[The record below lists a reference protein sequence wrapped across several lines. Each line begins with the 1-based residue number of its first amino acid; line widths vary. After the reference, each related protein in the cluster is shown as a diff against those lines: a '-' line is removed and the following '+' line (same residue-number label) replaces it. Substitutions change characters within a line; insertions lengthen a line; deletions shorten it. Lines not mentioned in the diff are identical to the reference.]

1 MQPHHKDNLW
11 QGGDWE
17 RPNPPVIPLI
27 PELPNQKKKKTI
39 RRPVLIFAGTLTLI
53 CCLVAAMLYPQLFP
67 AQTPPLDELPPI
79 QTHQNQDELPR
90 AKTGT
95 GVTLAI
101 SPAGDSPLTYTQVY
115 EKNEHSIVTIYA
127 MDGDNVNHGTGI
139 VMTANGYIITN
150 AHVIQ
155 KATRITVMF
164 GEDIFY
170 DAALV
175 GSCPEE
181 DLAVLK
187 VDAKH
192 LIPAEFGDSFAM
204 RVGDEV
210 SALGNPMG
218 YRMTMTP
225 GIISAVDRKMLVD
238 NQTMYL
244 LQTSAAINFGNSG
257 GALFND
263 SGQVIGVT
271 VIKIVADDGSAEG
284 LGFAIPTER
293 VKYVVDHLIAGE
305 EIKVPYLGITVQPAE
320 DKSGLSVIEI
330 QPDSDA
336 AEKGLQVGDII
347 LSANG
352 KPVQSNRALQR
363 IKELCRVGDTL
374 KLEIQR
380 SGEQLEYSILLRDY
394 ATLYSESGT
403 D

>member
-1 MQPHHKDNLW
+1 MKKDDLW
-11 QGGDWE
+11 QGGNWE
-17 RPNPPVIPLI
+17 RPNPVVPPLI
-27 PELPNQKKKKTI
+27 PEIPEQKKKK
-39 RRPVLIFAGTLTLI
+39 RVRKPVLIFASMLTLI
-53 CCLVAAMLYPQLFP
+53 CGLMAATYYPRYTPDYSDYGEKFFP
-67 AQTPPLDELPPI
+67 TQTQHEQKRLPHAP
-79 QTHQNQDELPR
+79 
-90 AKTGT
+90 TGT
-95 GVTLAI
+95 GVTLTI
-101 SPAGDSPLTYTQVY
+101 SPAGNTPLTYAQVY

-127 MDGDNVNHGTGI
+127 IDQDGMNHGTGI
-139 VMTANGYIITN
+139 VMTTDGYIITN
-150 AHVIQ
+150 AHVIEN
-155 KATRITVMF
+155 AVSVTVMF
-164 GEDIFY
+164 DEDILY

-187 VDAKH
+187 VEADN

-238 NQTMYL
+238 DQTMYL

-263 SGQVIGVT
+263 HGQVVGVT

-293 VKYVVDHLIAGE
+293 VKYVVDHLIAGA
-305 EIKVPYLGITVQPAE
+305 EIKIPYLGITVQPAE
-320 DKSGLSVIEI
+320 DRSGLSVMEI

-336 AEKGLQVGDII
+336 VSKGLQVGDII

-352 KPVQSNRALQR
+352 RPIRTNRALQR

-374 KLEIQR
+374 TLEILR
-380 SGEQLEYSILLRDY
+380 GEEQLEYSILLRDY
-394 ATLYSESGT
+394 DTLYSDQKTE
-403 D
+403 

>member
-1 MQPHHKDNLW
+1 MQPQKDDLW
-11 QGGDWE
+11 QGGHWE
-17 RPNPPVIPLI
+17 RPNPPVTPLI
-27 PELPNQKKKKTI
+27 PDVPERKKKRKI
-39 RRPVLIFAGTLTLI
+39 RRPVLIFAGMLTVI
-53 CCLVAAMLYPQLFP
+53 CILVAVMLLSRYAPMLGGHGEEFSPAPTQHQPTPLPQ
-67 AQTPPLDELPPI
+67 AEI
-79 QTHQNQDELPR
+79 
-90 AKTGT
+90 GT
-95 GVTLAI
+95 GVTLTI
-101 SPAGDSPLTYTQVY
+101 SPAGEVPLTYAQVY

-127 MDGDNVNHGTGI
+127 QNVDGVSHGTGI
-139 VMTANGYIITN
+139 VMTSDGYIITN

-155 KATRITVMF
+155 DAFRVTVML
-164 GEDIFY
+164 GEDTFY
-170 DAALV
+170 DAGLV
-175 GSCPEE
+175 GSCPAE

-187 VDAKH
+187 IHAAG
-192 LIPAEFGDSFAM
+192 LTPAEFGDSFAM

-238 NQTMYL
+238 DQTMYL

-263 SGQVIGVT
+263 RGQVVGVT

-305 EIKVPYLGITVQPAE
+305 EIKVPYLGITVQPAGN
-320 DKSGLSVIEI
+320 KTGLSVMEI

-336 AEKGLQVGDII
+336 AVKGLQVGDII

-352 KPVQSNRALQR
+352 RPVNTNRALQR
-363 IKELCRVGDTL
+363 VKELCRVGDTL
-374 KLEIQR
+374 TLEVLR
-380 SGEQLEYSILLRDY
+380 GEERLECSILLRDY
-394 ATLYSESGT
+394 DTLYPDGVA

>member
-1 MQPHHKDNLW
+1 MHKDDLW

-17 RPNPPVIPLI
+17 RPNPFVPPLI
-27 PELPNQKKKKTI
+27 PEIPEQKKKKSI
-39 RRPVLIFAGTLTLI
+39 RRPVLIFSAMLTLI
-53 CCLVAAMLYPQLFP
+53 CGLMAATLYARYAPDRRDNGE
-67 AQTPPLDELPPI
+67 ALPPP
-79 QTHQNQDELPR
+79 QKTQHEQQRLPQAR
-90 AKTGT
+90 TGT
-95 GVTLAI
+95 GITLTI
-101 SPAGDSPLTYTQVY
+101 SPVGDVPLTYTQVY

-127 MDGDNVNHGTGI
+127 MDRDGMSHGTGI

-155 KATRITVMF
+155 NAVSVTVMV
-164 GEDIFY
+164 GEDILY

-187 VDAKH
+187 VDAEH

-225 GIISAVDRKMLVD
+225 GIISAVDREMLVD

-263 SGQVIGVT
+263 RGQVVGVT
-271 VIKIVADDGSAEG
+271 VIKVVADDGSAEG

-305 EIKVPYLGITVQPAE
+305 KIKIPYLGITVQPAE
-320 DKSGLSVIEI
+320 DRSGLLIKAI

-336 AEKGLQVGDII
+336 VSKGLQVGDII

-352 KPVQSNRALQR
+352 RPVRTNRALQR
-363 IKELCRVGDTL
+363 IKELCRVGDILTL
-374 KLEIQR
+374 EVLRGE
-380 SGEQLEYSILLRDY
+380 EQLEYSILLRDY
-394 ATLYSESGT
+394 DALYSEQETG
-403 D
+403 

>member
-1 MQPHHKDNLW
+1 MQKDDLW

-17 RPNPPVIPLI
+17 HPNPFVPPLI
-27 PELPNQKKKKTI
+27 PEVPEQKKKKHI
-39 RRPVLIFAGTLTLI
+39 RRPVLIFASMLTLI
-53 CCLVAAMLYPQLFP
+53 CGLMAATLYTRYAPARRGNREDPLP
-67 AQTPPLDELPPI
+67 AQTQHEQKPLP
-79 QTHQNQDELPR
+79 Q

-95 GVTLAI
+95 GVTLTI
-101 SPAGDSPLTYTQVY
+101 SPAGDTPLTYTQVY

-127 MDGDNVNHGTGI
+127 MDGTGMNHGTGI
-139 VMTANGYIITN
+139 IMTANGYIITN

-155 KATRITVMF
+155 NAVSVTVIV
-164 GEDIFY
+164 GEDILY

-187 VDAKH
+187 VDAEH
-192 LIPAEFGDSFAM
+192 LTPAEFGDSFAM

-225 GIISAVDRKMLVD
+225 GIISAVDREMQVD

-257 GALFND
+257 GALFNNR
-263 SGQVIGVT
+263 GQVIGVT

-305 EIKVPYLGITVQPAE
+305 EIKVPYLGITVQPSE
-320 DKSGLSVIEI
+320 DRSGLSVVAI

-336 AEKGLQVGDII
+336 ASKGLQVGDII

-352 KPVQSNRALQR
+352 RPVRTNRALQR

-374 KLEIQR
+374 TLEILR
-380 SGEQLEYSILLRDY
+380 GEEQLEYSIVLRDY
-394 ATLYSESGT
+394 DVLYPENGT

>member
-1 MQPHHKDNLW
+1 MQKNDLW

-17 RPNPPVIPLI
+17 RPNPHVSPFI
-27 PELPNQKKKKTI
+27 PEIPQQKKKRQI
-39 RRPVLIFAGTLTLI
+39 RRPVLIFASMLTLI
-53 CCLVAAMLYPQLFP
+53 CGLMTATLCARYAPFHRDNGEEFLPT
-67 AQTPPLDELPPI
+67 QT
-79 QTHQNQDELPR
+79 QTQQEQKHLPR

-127 MDGDNVNHGTGI
+127 MDGTNVNHGTGI
-139 VMTANGYIITN
+139 VMTADGYIITN

-155 KATRITVMF
+155 DAASVTVMF
-164 GEDIFY
+164 GDDILY

-187 VDAKH
+187 VNAEH

-225 GIISAVDRKMLVD
+225 GIISAVDREMMVD

-263 SGQVIGVT
+263 RGQVVGVT

-293 VKYVVDHLIAGE
+293 VKYVVDHLIAGQ

-320 DKSGLSVIEI
+320 DRSGLLIKEI

-336 AEKGLQVGDII
+336 VSKGLQVGDII

-352 KPVQSNRALQR
+352 RPVRTNRALQR
-363 IKELCRVGDTL
+363 IKELCRVGDILT
-374 KLEIQR
+374 LEILR
-380 SGEQLEYSILLRDY
+380 GGVQLEYPILLRDY
-394 ATLYSESGT
+394 DALYSETRSN
-403 D
+403 